1 MLLIHD
7 CLAVRTSFTFEG
19 DDKFAVTAGA
29 FRQREIPG
37 DRTVILSLGVDP
49 ECVLYGIILFLSH
62 NASSLELILF
72 YTVID
77 SSVRTRCL
85 CKMRPV
91 PMVLSHRG
99 DHFFLLSKRNENPS
113 QIILLKST
121 SRTGL
126 AASAHSKFRD
136 FQNLH

>member
-7 CLAVRTSFTFEG
+7 RLAVRTSFTFEG

-62 NASSLELILF
+62 NASSLELIQF
-72 YTVID
+72 
-77 SSVRTRCL
+77 
-85 CKMRPV
+85 
-91 PMVLSHRG
+91 
-99 DHFFLLSKRNENPS
+99 
-113 QIILLKST
+113 
-121 SRTGL
+121 
-126 AASAHSKFRD
+126 
-136 FQNLH
+136 